1 MKGRAFAPGAEA
13 QIARRRRR
21 LICRAF
27 HATLRPHKREATGLS
42 QQTRSIFSSQAAI
55 CRSEDVIE
63 VNNVVKRYGDNTVLN
78 QATFQIQEGQLTT
91 ILGPSGCGKSTML
104 RCMNRLEKFDRG
116 RLVIGGVEVLGT
128 EDKQLSPAEE
138 KEVTRRLRQRVGI
151 IFQNFNLFPHLTV
164 MGNCTEAPITV
175 KGMTR
180 QDAEEAARHYLDKVG
195 LSEKVD
201 FYPAQLSGG
210 QQQRVAI
217 ARALAMEP
225 QVILF
230 DEPTSAL
237 DPQLIK
243 DVARMLRA
251 LDDLGKTLVV
261 VSHDMNFARSI
272 SDQVIYF
279 EGGHAVEAGT
289 SQEVFNHPQRP
300 ETRAFMQS
308 FQEDEP
314 AGNGGAATGAGA
326 AATTPPP
333 PAAKLNTS
341 TGTRDNLGQE
351 E

>member
-1 MKGRAFAPGAEA
+1 
-13 QIARRRRR
+13 
-21 LICRAF
+21 
-27 HATLRPHKREATGLS
+27 
-42 QQTRSIFSSQAAI
+42 
-55 CRSEDVIE
+55 VIE
-63 VNNVVKRYGDNTVLN
+63 VTDIVKRYGSNTVLN
-78 QATFQIQEGQLTT
+78 HATFQIQEGQLTT

-104 RCMNRLEKFDRG
+104 RCMNRLERFDHG
-116 RLVIGGVEVLGT
+116 RLKIGEVEVLGT
-128 EDKQLSPAEE
+128 EDRKLSAAEE
-138 KEVTRRLRQRVGI
+138 KELTRRLRQRVGI
-151 IFQNFNLFPHLTV
+151 VFQNFNLFPHLTAL
-164 MGNCTEAPITV
+164 GNSTEAPMTV
-175 KGMTR
+175 KGLGR
-180 QDAEEAARHYLDKVG
+180 REAEEVARHYLHKVG
-195 LSEKVD
+195 LSDKENH
-201 FYPAQLSGG
+201 YPAQLSGG

-225 QVILF
+225 DVILF

-243 DVARMLRA
+243 EVGRMLRA

-289 SQEVFNHPQRP
+289 AQEVFGNPQKP

-314 AGNGGAATGAGA
+314 AGEQNVEAANTIANE
-326 AATTPPP
+326 
-333 PAAKLNTS
+333 KLDAVK
-341 TGTRDNLGQE
+341 GTRGTLGQE